1 MTQQDGRGD
10 DAQEAEHLGRA
21 AQYAPIGIICVSGAT
36 GRYVFV
42 NEAFARMML
51 RTRQDIMDTDP
62 YEIMIHGTHPDDRL
76 VGRLATERIAQGE
89 MDTHRYEKR
98 LLRKDGSSLWVAVD
112 MLATRDVD
120 GRLAFLTL
128 YFTDIHAQRT
138 ADQAREQLEDQLR
151 HAQKVEALGR
161 LAGGVAHDFNNRLT
175 VIMSYAELL
184 SRQLPP
190 TSPLQSH
197 AEQVLES
204 AHRASDLTRRLLAYG
219 RRQVLNPQLFDLN
232 SVVERM
238 RGLLESLV
246 GENVKLSIKLGT
258 DGPVLADPGQIEQVI
273 LNLAINARDAM
284 PSGGQLRLET
294 RNAAAAQIG
303 ANGLGSEYVELVV
316 GDSGTGIAA
325 EVLPRIFEPFYTTK
339 EDGRGTGLGLST
351 VEGIVLQ
358 SGGSIRVE
366 SQLGVGTMFTVA
378 LPRGDAMP
386 KQAPVR
392 PPLPL
397 ASGKNLETVLVCDD
411 DDSVR
416 TLLGNVLA
424 LRGYTVLTAANAKQA
439 IEAFSRHEG
448 TIDLLVT
455 DVVIPEQSGIEL
467 AAILRERHP
476 KLPVLYVSGYT
487 DDPKVLASELGPAT
501 YFLAKPF
508 VPSELTRVVCSI
520 LEAPLRSR

>member
-1 MTQQDGRGD
+1 MRQDGREND
-10 DAQEAEHLGRA
+10 TEHLRRA
-21 AQYAPIGIICVSGAT
+21 AECAPIGIICVSGAT

-51 RTRQDIMDTDP
+51 RTQQDILNTDP
-62 YEIMIHGTHPDDRL
+62 YEISIHGTHPDDRL
-76 VGRLATERIAQGE
+76 ASRRATERMAQGE
-89 MDTHRYEKR
+89 MDSHRYEKR
-98 LLRKDGSSLWVAVD
+98 LLRQDGSSLWVAVD
-112 MLATRDVD
+112 MLATRDAD

-184 SRQLPP
+184 SRQLPKA
-190 TSPLQSH
+190 SPLHAH

-219 RRQVLNPQLFDLN
+219 RRQVLNAQLFDLN
-232 SVVERM
+232 AVVDRM

-246 GENVKLSIKLGT
+246 GENVKLSISLGT
-258 DGPVLADPGQIEQVI
+258 NRPVLADPGQIEQVI

-284 PSGGQLRLET
+284 SNGGQLRLET
-294 RNAAAAQIG
+294 RTAAAAPSG
-303 ANGLGSEYVELVV
+303 EGVVASEYVELVV

-325 EVLPRIFEPFYTTK
+325 DVLPRIFEPFYTTK
-339 EDGRGTGLGLST
+339 EAGRGTGLGLST

-366 SQLGVGTMFTVA
+366 SQLGVGTVFTIA
-378 LPRGDAMP
+378 LPRGDALP
-386 KQAPVR
+386 KLEPVR

-397 ASGKNLETVLVCDD
+397 SSGKNLETVLVCDD

-416 TLLGNVLA
+416 NLLANVLA
-424 LRGYTVLTAANAKQA
+424 LRGYTVLTAANYRLA
-439 IEAFSRHEG
+439 IEAALRHQG
-448 TIDLLVT
+448 TVDLLVT
-455 DVVIPEQSGIEL
+455 DVVMPEQSGIEL
-467 AAILRERHP
+467 AAVLRERHP

-487 DDPKVLASELGPAT
+487 DDPKVLAGELGPAT
-501 YFLAKPF
+501 FFLAKPF

-520 LEAPLRSR
+520 LEAPAQPR